1 MFWKLHLIMLEDSTR
16 GERREERKKN
26 QRKMKVSGTSV
37 KRIWEVIV
45 ERARRIQE
53 FKSK

>member
-1 MFWKLHLIMLEDSTR
+1 MLEDSTR